1 MAKEKQ
7 VHPWE
12 RQDGETS
19 KQFEAFVVYRD
30 MGEER
35 SLVKVAE
42 RLSKSAQLMSRWSS
56 ANNWVERVAAWD
68 GEQDRILRLEQIKD
82 IKRMRKRH
90 ADMAT
95 SMITAAAKGLKKIM
109 EKPEEMKPN
118 DVARLVEVASKLE
131 RISRGDVGDVVEER
145 QGDAIDPVQIYI
157 PTNGRERD
165 KTNFDDL
172 EV

>member
-7 VHPWE
+7 VQPWE
-12 RQDGETS
+12 RQDGETN
-19 KQFEAFVVYRD
+19 KQFEAFVIYRD

-35 SLVKVAE
+35 SLSKVAE
-42 RLSKSAQLMSRWSS
+42 KLQKSTTLMGRWSGS
-56 ANNWVERVAAWD
+56 NNWVERVAAWD
-68 GEQDRILRLEQIKD
+68 DEQDRILRAEQIKD

-90 ADMAT
+90 ADMAAT
-95 SMITAAAKGLKKIM
+95 MITAAAKGLKEIM
-109 EKPEEMKPN
+109 AKPEEMKPN

-145 QGDAIDPVQIYI
+145 QGEAIDAVQIYI
-157 PTNGRERD
+157 PSNGRERE
-165 KTNFDDL
+165 KTSFDDL